1 MQLSVVYPKYDLSF
15 FFFDSVSRRNILNA
29 NHNYNF
35 TKSQLR
41 RHKSVM
47 GVRVCILY
55 MISLYLKQFACH
67 LSRDNVVN
75 QQKKIEKND
84 SPRSKC
90 YNVCYRFEIVNTRS
104 YLHFIHV
111 YVTNSYISEKN

>member
-1 MQLSVVYPKYDLSF
+1 MIFL

-75 QQKKIEKND
+75 QQKKKKTT
-84 SPRSKC
+84 PLGA
-90 YNVCYRFEIVNTRS
+90 NVIMF
-104 YLHFIHV
+104 
-111 YVTNSYISEKN
+111 VTVLK